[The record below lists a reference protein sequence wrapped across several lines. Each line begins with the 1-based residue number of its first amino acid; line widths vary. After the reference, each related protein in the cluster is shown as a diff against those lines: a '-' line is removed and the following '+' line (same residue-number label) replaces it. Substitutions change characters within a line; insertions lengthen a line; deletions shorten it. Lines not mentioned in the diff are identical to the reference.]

1 MLRRLLWSCSLLL
14 ASVPLSAQRDPLL
27 VFVGT
32 AQSGHGGGGEQ
43 TWLVNAANDGLAEP
57 LGPGRIGVCDVFDD
71 DWLVCRDGWPLTHYV
86 LLARR
91 PGIDGRHERRTLVPG
106 GYCELV
112 PQFVDAQH
120 RRVYVLSPKWDDRRG
135 SLRVFDSERPTAGRE
150 LLDRVQAVVARSLDG
165 LYVLRDPAVTE
176 APDAANERELWFVPR
191 QPGGARR
198 VLDAKLSTGAN
209 HLAGDAAFSP
219 DHRHLAIG
227 HHAADGTGG
236 AIWIIDLIAGR
247 LVAQLS
253 GIPLA
258 VAPESS
264 DLPTVLLAWQ
274 DAATLRYSRTAA
286 DGFEW
291 VTWSLGRREEVAAE
305 RYGEGGLCHERPP
318 APGTA
323 HPDALRVDDV
333 GIWFAGTAGG
343 TPAADAPVV
352 ARPTEGWWV
361 HGSKLQVGPDRCHAV
376 WFHGGELRV
385 IDGVRRQTR
394 VVYRGTFDFWCW
406 LPDGD

>member
-14 ASVPLSAQRDPLL
+14 LAVPLSAQREPLL
-27 VFVGT
+27 VFIG
-32 AQSGHGGGGEQ
+32 AAHSGHGGEQ

-91 PGIDGRHERRTLVPG
+91 PGVDGQRERRTLVPG
-106 GYCELV
+106 GHCEVV

-120 RRVYVLSPKWDDRRG
+120 RRVYVLSPKWDERRG
-135 SLRVFDSERPTAGRE
+135 SLRVFDADGPTAGRE

-165 LYVLRDPAVTE
+165 LFVLRDPAATD
-176 APDAANERELWFVPR
+176 APDTASERELWFVPR

-198 VLDAKLSTGAN
+198 VLDAKLGTGEN
-209 HLAGDAAFSP
+209 HFAGDTAFSP

-236 AIWIIDLIAGR
+236 AIWVLDTIAGK
-247 LVAQLS
+247 LVAELS
-253 GIPLA
+253 GIPLG
-258 VAPESS
+258 VAIESS

-291 VTWSLGRREEVAAE
+291 VTWSLGKREEVATE
-305 RYGEGGLCHERPP
+305 RYGRIGLRHERPP

-323 HPDALRVDDV
+323 RPDALRVDDD
-333 GIWFAGTAGG
+333 GIWFAGNAGG
-343 TPAADAPVV
+343 TKAAEAPVV
-352 ARPTEGWWV
+352 AHDEKGGWV
-361 HGSKLQVGPDRCHAV
+361 HGSQLRIGPERCHAV
-376 WFHGGELRV
+376 WFCDGELRA

-394 VVYRGTFDFWCW
+394 VVYRGTFDFPRW